1 MAAGSRQPEAR
12 SQEWLVHKPSAGS
25 STRFLRPSVFA
36 IDTSSAGMSYQGH
49 SSSELSAILINRS
62 LNLCYRGGWFVIPG
76 INHEDSKAPRKQNP
90 QESGPLFFAQ
100 NRSRPLEEMQ
110 PGGFILP
117 ENSSRYFRT
126 GGEMRSK
133 KMSLAWTV
141 ILCLGLVMS
150 PALASAQKAKAA
162 SVEKVNLNTATLEQL
177 QTLPGIGPS
186 TAKGIIEHRTK
197 IGKFTKIEE
206 ILNVKG
212 IGEKKFQK
220 IKDRLI
226 V

>member
-1 MAAGSRQPEAR
+1 M
-12 SQEWLVHKPSAGS
+12 K
-25 STRFLRPSVFA
+25 
-36 IDTSSAGMSYQGH
+36 
-49 SSSELSAILINRS
+49 
-62 LNLCYRGGWFVIPG
+62 
-76 INHEDSKAPRKQNP
+76 
-90 QESGPLFFAQ
+90 
-100 NRSRPLEEMQ
+100 

-117 ENSSRYFRT
+117 ENSSRYFRI

-133 KMSLAWTV
+133 RMSLAWTV

-150 PALASAQKAKAA
+150 PALASAHKEKAA

-197 IGKFTKIEE
+197 SGKFTKIEE